1 MSWVLVA
8 WDGPVPTS
16 AVDASRIFEQL
27 ESSTAEDALP
37 TDGIHGYVEELIQRW
52 PDTAADGGED
62 SPWADG
68 PLIGDAHGPLFV
80 FSLRVS
86 TLEESIPYCTDVA
99 RRRGIVLFDPEQE
112 EVYSPAGIPS
122 GAAPPVSAA
131 PSRRRFFRRK

>member
-27 ESSTAEDALP
+27 ESSTAENARP
-37 TDGIHGYVEELIQRW
+37 TEGIRGYVEELLQRW
-52 PDTAADGGED
+52 PDILSADGED

-68 PLIGDAHGPLFV
+68 PLIHNAYGPLFV
-80 FSLRVS
+80 FGLGLT

-99 RRRGIVLFDPEQE
+99 RRRGIVLFDQEQE
-112 EVYSPAGIPS
+112 EVYSPEGIP
-122 GAAPPVSAA
+122 GRAAPPVSAD
-131 PSRRRFFRRK
+131 PSRSRFFRRR